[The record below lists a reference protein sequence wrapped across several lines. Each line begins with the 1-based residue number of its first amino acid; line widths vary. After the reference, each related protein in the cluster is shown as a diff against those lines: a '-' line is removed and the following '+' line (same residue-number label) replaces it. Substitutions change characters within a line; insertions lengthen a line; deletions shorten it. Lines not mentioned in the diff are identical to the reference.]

1 MVWLTEP
8 VCRIR
13 ANRSVPMGG
22 GTLRSCWLELLGFAC
37 IRAGVTVDVQ
47 RGDDAPEDTEGTGD
61 SQEVEALQGWGEKC
75 WRLKE
80 GVPTGAGPGR
90 KTGLA
95 DMLVV
100 KLVSAVDEDI
110 EPSMGCIPMGL
121 ETIRCVEQRYPGAF
135 EPSGGGMTLSI
146 CPIPPM

>member
-61 SQEVEALQGWGEKC
+61 SPTINEK
-75 WRLKE
+75 
-80 GVPTGAGPGR
+80 
-90 KTGLA
+90 
-95 DMLVV
+95 
-100 KLVSAVDEDI
+100 
-110 EPSMGCIPMGL
+110 
-121 ETIRCVEQRYPGAF
+121 
-135 EPSGGGMTLSI
+135 
-146 CPIPPM
+146 